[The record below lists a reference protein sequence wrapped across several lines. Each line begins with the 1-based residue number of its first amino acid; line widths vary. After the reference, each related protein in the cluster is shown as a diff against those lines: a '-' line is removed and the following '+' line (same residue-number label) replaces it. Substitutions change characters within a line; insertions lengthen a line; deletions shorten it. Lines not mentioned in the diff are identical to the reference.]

1 MSLGDAIVAGTAL
14 THKLELVTRN
24 VRDFSWIQSLAL
36 INPFDKLVR

>member
-24 VRDFSWIQSLAL
+24 VRDFSWIQGLMITNPLESLS
-36 INPFDKLVR
+36 